1 MLLKRIAL
9 KNFKRLVDFQAQFS
23 PGINVVKGPRNEM
36 GKSSLLEAIVAAL
49 FHNPKSTAKGLK
61 SYVSWGS
68 TRQYQT
74 RLEFENNDSKY
85 LLDKDF
91 DKGTVRLIDENTG
104 EELDTFKEISK
115 RMTELLGTNSD
126 GLFTCTSCIRQSQ
139 VSEISSGEK
148 EISESL
154 EEVITGGE
162 EGTLA
167 SQVIQKL
174 DDKISE
180 IRKGL
185 DRPARIKGSLASLRD
200 QQSEYLRKF
209 DEVRDEVS
217 RVEAQKIEMVEVN
230 KQLAKIK
237 EQHENARAL
246 LDKNKQRKEIEAS
259 IERLTKDYNSVEELL
274 ARMKKQEEDIE
285 KADEALQTMEGFE
298 DKQRASEFRKELDAI
313 QNRRRDIENDLAM
326 REKEL
331 AGAKENLNVRKS
343 VRFFGS
349 ALGIA
354 TAIMILTGG
363 IIGTLVGPIYLLG
376 LIILGVVLLVI
387 TIKASRALIR
397 DKTTISVIEERIQDM
412 KEALGKL
419 GEEEQEL
426 LANAECNSVAEFNNK
441 ERDAYN
447 WREMKEKAENR
458 LDGMLSGKTIQD
470 FERQRTEVARKLAVE
485 GEKLTDDLKE
495 TRLNPEEYIELER
508 KVRNL
513 DAKQAELE
521 TQKRRC
527 EVIIEQARFNI
538 EDQIKLEEELEI
550 FEEALKQEE
559 KKVKVYGLAR
569 DFVSK
574 AKDEALSSIT
584 DILREKI
591 QEYFEIFTNG
601 KYKQVEVKKDEKEA
615 LEFWV
620 YSDEKGDWVKPE
632 ELSGGVID
640 EFYLAFRLALA
651 GLIFGDKKPP
661 LILDDP
667 FVNFDSVRLAN
678 TLKFFKTMAS
688 SYQIIIFT
696 LSDLYDKVAD
706 NIILLV
712 EKSRPV

>member
-1 MLLKRIAL
+1 MLLKRIAI

-23 PGINVVKGPRNEM
+23 PGINVVKGPLNEM
-36 GKSSLLEAIVAAL
+36 GKSTLLEGIVVAL

-61 SYVSWGS
+61 GYVSWGS
-68 TRQYQT
+68 IRQYQT
-74 RLEFENNDSKY
+74 SLEFENNDNKY
-85 LLDKDF
+85 LLEKDF
-91 DKGTVRLIDENTG
+91 DKGTVRLIDENTR

-115 RMTELLGTNSD
+115 KMTELLGTNSD

-154 EEVITGGE
+154 EEIITGGE

-200 QQSEYLRKF
+200 QQSEYLRKC
-209 DEVRDEVS
+209 DEVGSEVS
-217 RVEAQKIEMVEVN
+217 RVEAQKIELVEVN
-230 KQLAKIK
+230 KQLAKFK
-237 EQHENARAL
+237 EQYENAKAL

-259 IERLTKDYNSVEELL
+259 VERLTKDYNSVEEILT
-274 ARMKKQEEDIE
+274 RIKKQEEDFK
-285 KADEALQTMEGFE
+285 KADEALQTIEGFK

-313 QNRRRDIENDLAM
+313 QNRRGDIENDLAM
-326 REKEL
+326 REREL
-331 AGAKENLNVRKS
+331 AGAKENLNIRKS

-349 ALGIA
+349 GVGIA

-363 IIGTLVGPIYLLG
+363 IIGTLVGPVYLLS
-376 LIILGVVLLVI
+376 LIILGAALLVI

-397 DKTTISVIEERIQDM
+397 DKTTISVVEGRIQDM

-419 GEEEQEL
+419 GKEEQEL
-426 LANAECNSVAEFNNK
+426 LANAKCNSVAEFNNK

-447 WREMKEKAENR
+447 CREMKEKAENR

-485 GEKLTDDLKE
+485 GEKLTDDLRE
-495 TRLNPEEYIELER
+495 TGLNPEEYIELER

-538 EDQIKLEEELEI
+538 EDQIKLEEELES

-601 KYKQVEVKKDEKEA
+601 KYKQLEVKKDDKEA

-651 GLIFGDKKPP
+651 ALIFGDKKPP

-678 TLKFFKTMAS
+678 TLNFFKTLAS
-688 SYQIIIFT
+688 DYQIIIFT
-696 LSDLYDKVAD
+696 LGDLYDKVAN
-706 NIILLV
+706 NIILLG
-712 EKSRPV
+712 EKGRPV

>member
-1 MLLKRIAL
+1 MLLKRIAI

-23 PGINVVKGPRNEM
+23 PGINVVKGPLNEM
-36 GKSSLLEAIVAAL
+36 GKSTLLEGIVVAL

-61 SYVSWGS
+61 GYVSWGS
-68 TRQYQT
+68 IRQYQT
-74 RLEFENNDSKY
+74 SLEFENNDNKY
-85 LLDKDF
+85 LLEKDF
-91 DKGTVRLIDENTG
+91 DKGTVRLIDENTR

-115 RMTELLGTNSD
+115 KMTELLGTNSD

-154 EEVITGGE
+154 EEIITGGE

-200 QQSEYLRKF
+200 QQSEYLRKC
-209 DEVRDEVS
+209 DEVGSEVS
-217 RVEAQKIEMVEVN
+217 RVEAQKIELVEVN
-230 KQLAKIK
+230 KQLAKFK
-237 EQHENARAL
+237 EQYENAKAL
-246 LDKNKQRKEIEAS
+246 LDKNKQSKEIEAS
-259 IERLTKDYNSVEELL
+259 VERLTKDYNSVEEILT
-274 ARMKKQEEDIE
+274 RIKKQEEDFK
-285 KADEALQTMEGFE
+285 KADEALQTIEGFK

-313 QNRRRDIENDLAM
+313 QNRRGDIENDLAM
-326 REKEL
+326 REREL
-331 AGAKENLNVRKS
+331 AGAKENLNIRKS

-349 ALGIA
+349 GVGIA

-363 IIGTLVGPIYLLG
+363 IIGTLVGPVYLLS
-376 LIILGVVLLVI
+376 LIILGAALLVI

-397 DKTTISVIEERIQDM
+397 DKTTISVVEGRIQDM

-419 GEEEQEL
+419 GKEEQEL
-426 LANAECNSVAEFNNK
+426 LANAKCNSVAEFNNK

-447 WREMKEKAENR
+447 CREMKEKAENR

-485 GEKLTDDLKE
+485 GEKLTDDLRE

-538 EDQIKLEEELEI
+538 EDQIKLEEELES

-601 KYKQVEVKKDEKEA
+601 KYKQLEVKKDDKEA

-651 GLIFGDKKPP
+651 ALIFGDKKPP

-678 TLKFFKTMAS
+678 TLNFFKTLAS
-688 SYQIIIFT
+688 DYQIIIFT
-696 LSDLYDKVAD
+696 LGDLYDKVAN
-706 NIILLV
+706 NIILLG
-712 EKSRPV
+712 EKGRPV